1 MTGGAMPDT
10 AILVL
15 AGAALLAVLGALLV
29 LAGLV
34 ALARARPL
42 RFVARTLLGLLLV
55 SLGALAATLALGLQ
69 GYRALT
75 REVVA
80 ATLAVRPAGPQRFDV
95 TVRFA
100 DGREAKFE
108 VAGDEIY
115 ADARILK
122 WKPFANVLGVH
133 TAYELDRLAGR
144 YRSIEQER
152 SAPRTVHSLA
162 VEKPVNLFG
171 LRQRYAFLEPLLDAE
186 YGSAAYVPVTR
197 PAQLELRVGTSGLV
211 LREPPGR

>member
-1 MTGGAMPDT
+1 MPGST
-10 AILVL
+10 PLFL

-34 ALARARPL
+34 ALFRARPL
-42 RFVARTLLGLLLV
+42 RFVARTLFGLLLV
-55 SLGALAATLALGLQ
+55 SLGALAATLALGLH

-75 REVVA
+75 REDVA
-80 ATLAVRPAGPQRFDV
+80 AHLSVRPKGAQRFDV

-115 ADARILK
+115 VDSHILK

-144 YRSIEQER
+144 YRNIEQER
-152 SAPRTVHSLA
+152 SAQRTVHSLA
-162 VEKPVNLFG
+162 VDKPVDLFG
-171 LRQRYAFLEPLLDAE
+171 IRQRHAFLEPLLDAE
-186 YGSAAYVPVTR
+186 YGSATYLPVTR
-197 PAQLELRVGTSGLV
+197 AAELELRVSTTGLL
-211 LREPPGR
+211 LRETPSR

>member
-1 MTGGAMPDT
+1 MPGST
-10 AILVL
+10 PLFL
-15 AGAALLAVLGALLV
+15 AGAALLALLGALLV

-34 ALARARPL
+34 ALFRARPL
-42 RFVARTLLGLLLV
+42 RFVARTLFGLLLV

-75 REVVA
+75 REDVA
-80 ATLAVRPAGPQRFDV
+80 ATLSVRPAGAQRFDV

-144 YRSIEQER
+144 YRSLEQER

-162 VEKPVNLFG
+162 VDKPVNLFG

-211 LREPPGR
+211 LRELPGR

>member
-1 MTGGAMPDT
+1 MAGSTPL
-10 AILVL
+10 IL
-15 AGAALLAVLGALLV
+15 AAAALLALLGALLV

-34 ALARARPL
+34 ALFRARPL
-42 RFVARTLLGLLLV
+42 RFVARTLFGLLLV
-55 SLGALAATLALGLQ
+55 SVGALAATLALGLQ

-75 REVVA
+75 REDVA
-80 ATLAVRPAGPQRFDV
+80 ATLAVRPAGAQRFDV

-162 VEKPVNLFG
+162 VDKPVNLFG

-197 PAQLELRVGTSGLV
+197 PAQLELRVGTGGLV
-211 LREPPGR
+211 LREAPGR

>member
-1 MTGGAMPDT
+1 MAVSTPL
-10 AILVL
+10 IL
-15 AGAALLAVLGALLV
+15 AGAALLAVLGTLLV
-29 LAGLV
+29 LAGVV
-34 ALARARPL
+34 ALFRARPL
-42 RFVARTLLGLLLV
+42 RFVARTLFGLLLV

-75 REVVA
+75 REDVA
-80 ATLAVRPAGPQRFDV
+80 ATLSVRPAGAQRFDV

-162 VEKPVNLFG
+162 VDKPVNLFG
-171 LRQRYAFLEPLLDAE
+171 MRQRYAFLEPLLDAE

-211 LREPPGR
+211 LRETPGR

>member
-1 MTGGAMPDT
+1 MAGSTPL
-10 AILVL
+10 IL
-15 AGAALLAVLGALLV
+15 AAAALLALLGALLV

-34 ALARARPL
+34 ALFRARPL
-42 RFVARTLLGLLLV
+42 RFVARTLFGLLLV
-55 SLGALAATLALGLQ
+55 SVGALAATLALGLQ

-75 REVVA
+75 REDVA
-80 ATLAVRPAGPQRFDV
+80 ATLAVRPAGAQRFDV

-162 VEKPVNLFG
+162 VDKPVNLFG

-197 PAQLELRVGTSGLV
+197 PAQLELRVGTGGLV
-211 LREPPGR
+211 LREAPAR